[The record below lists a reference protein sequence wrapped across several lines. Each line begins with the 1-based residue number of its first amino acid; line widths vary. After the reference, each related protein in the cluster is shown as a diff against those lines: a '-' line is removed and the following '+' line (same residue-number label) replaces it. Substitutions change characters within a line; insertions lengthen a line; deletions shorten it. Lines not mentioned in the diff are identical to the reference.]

1 MIPHNLTTKSKL
13 NSVLSSIDLAKHMLQ
28 INELRYTEQEK
39 DILMPK
45 MCDLIGASNIP
56 LYTLT

>member
-1 MIPHNLTTKSKL
+1 
-13 NSVLSSIDLAKHMLQ
+13 MLQ

-45 MCDLIGASNIP
+45 MCDLIGASNLP